1 MIRELKNLILSHIR
15 TIYLFEGYKNQKRL
29 NFKNFKLKIFKKFN
43 SIKNEDLKKFLNF
56 EKKKRFKKK
65 QYLLVLYFKNNIVT
79 TGWMYQGIK
88 WHITEINK
96 EIDIKNK
103 VLLYD
108 FFTFK
113 EFRNKGYYAKILKLV
128 RNFNTKKKFWIYCLS
143 NNYSSKKGIENS
155 NFKLLKRI
163 EK

>member
-1 MIRELKNLILSHIR
+1 MIKGFKNFILSYVR
-15 TIYLFEGYKNQKRL
+15 TIYLFEANTNKKRL
-29 NFKNFKLKIFKKFN
+29 NLKNFKFKVYKKFR
-43 SIKNEDLKKFLNF
+43 SIKNKDLKKFLSY
-56 EKKKRFKKK
+56 EKKKRFKEK

-96 EIDIKNK
+96 DIEIKNK

-113 EFRNKGYYAKILKLV
+113 EFRNRGYYTKILKLI

-143 NNYSSKKGIENS
+143 SNYSSKKGIENS
-155 NFKLLKRI
+155 NFKLLKKI

>member
-1 MIRELKNLILSHIR
+1 MIAQLKNLILSYLR
-15 TIYLFEGYKNQKRL
+15 TIYLFEANKNQKKL
-29 NFKNFKLKIFKKFN
+29 KIKNFKLKIYKKFS
-43 SIKNEDLKKFLNF
+43 SIKNKDLKKFLNF
-56 EKKKRFKKK
+56 KKKKRFREK

-79 TGWMYQGIK
+79 IGWMYQGIK

-96 EIDIKNK
+96 DIEIKNK

-113 EFRNKGYYAKILKLV
+113 EFRNRGYYTKILKLI

-143 NNYSSKKGIENS
+143 NNYPSKKGIENS
-155 NFKLLKRI
+155 NFRLLKKI

>member
-1 MIRELKNLILSHIR
+1 MITRLKNFILSYFR
-15 TIYLFEGYKNQKRL
+15 TIYLFEANKNQKKL
-29 NFKNFKLKIFKKFN
+29 KIKNFKLKIYKKFS
-43 SIKNEDLKKFLNF
+43 SIKDKDLKKFLNSQQ
-56 EKKKRFKKK
+56 KKRFQKK
-65 QYLLVLYFKNNIVT
+65 QYFLVLFFKNNIVT
-79 TGWMYQGIK
+79 TGWMCHANN

-96 EIDIKNK
+96 EIKVKNK

-113 EFRNKGYYAKILKLV
+113 KFRNRGYYAKILKLI

-155 NFKLLKRI
+155 NFKLIKKI

>member
-1 MIRELKNLILSHIR
+1 MIVQLKNFILSYVR
-15 TIYLFEGYKNQKRL
+15 TIYLFEANKNRKKL
-29 NFKNFKLKIFKKFN
+29 KIKNFKLKIYKKFS
-43 SIKNEDLKKFLNF
+43 SIKNKDLKKFLNF
-56 EKKKRFKKK
+56 QKKKRFREK

-79 TGWMYQGIK
+79 TGWMHHGIN
-88 WHITEINK
+88 WHIAEINK
-96 EIDIKNK
+96 KIEIKNK

-113 EFRNKGYYAKILKLV
+113 EFRNRGYYAKILKLV
-128 RNFNTKKKFWIYCLS
+128 RNLNTKKKFWIYCLS

-155 NFKLLKRI
+155 NFKLIKKI

>member
-1 MIRELKNLILSHIR
+1 MIKELKNFILSYIR
-15 TIYLFEGYKNQKRL
+15 SIYLFEANKNQNKL
-29 NFKNFKLKIFKKFN
+29 NLKNFKLKIFKKFN
-43 SIKNEDLKKFLNF
+43 SIKNKDLKKFLNF
-56 EKKKRFKKK
+56 EKKKRFGKKH
-65 QYLLVLYFKNNIVT
+65 YLLVLYFKNNIVT

-108 FFTFK
+108 FFTIK
-113 EFRNKGYYAKILKLV
+113 KFRNKGYYAKILKLV
-128 RNFNTKKKFWIYCLS
+128 KNFNTKKKFWIYCLS

-155 NFKLLKRI
+155 NFKLLKKI
-163 EK
+163 ER

>member
-1 MIRELKNLILSHIR
+1 MCHAKN
-15 TIYLFEGYKNQKRL
+15 
-29 NFKNFKLKIFKKFN
+29 
-43 SIKNEDLKKFLNF
+43 
-56 EKKKRFKKK
+56 
-65 QYLLVLYFKNNIVT
+65 
-79 TGWMYQGIK
+79 

-96 EIDIKNK
+96 KIKIKNK

-113 EFRNKGYYAKILKLV
+113 KYRNRGYYAKILKLI
-128 RNFNTKKKFWIYCLS
+128 RNLNTKNKFWIYCLS

-155 NFKLLKRI
+155 NFKFIKKI

>member
-1 MIRELKNLILSHIR
+1 MFQNGISIIDLR
-15 TIYLFEGYKNQKRL
+15 TIYLFEANKNQKKIKI
-29 NFKNFKLKIFKKFN
+29 KNFKLKIFKKFS
-43 SIKNEDLKKFLNF
+43 SIKDRDLKKFLNS
-56 EKKKRFKKK
+56 EQKKRFQKK
-65 QYLLVLYFKNNIVT
+65 QYLLVLFFNNNIVT
-79 TGWMYQGIK
+79 TGWMCHGIN
-88 WHITEINK
+88 WRITEINK
-96 EIDIKNK
+96 DIEIKNK

-113 EFRNKGYYAKILKLV
+113 EFRNRGYYAKILKLI

-155 NFKLLKRI
+155 NFKFIKKI

>member
-1 MIRELKNLILSHIR
+1 MIEQLKNFILSYIR
-15 TIYLFEGYKNQKRL
+15 TIYLFEANKNQKKLRI
-29 NFKNFKLKIFKKFN
+29 KNLKLKIYKKFS
-43 SIKNEDLKKFLNF
+43 SIKNKDLKKFLNF
-56 EKKKRFKKK
+56 QKKKRFREK

-79 TGWMYQGIK
+79 TGWMYRGIN
-88 WHITEINK
+88 WHIAEINK
-96 EIDIKNK
+96 NIEIKNK

-113 EFRNKGYYAKILKLV
+113 EFRNRGYYAKILKLV
-128 RNFNTKKKFWIYCLS
+128 RNLNTKKKFWIYCLS

-155 NFKLLKRI
+155 NFKLIKKI

>member
-1 MIRELKNLILSHIR
+1 MIKQLKNIILSYTR
-15 TIYLFEGYKNQKRL
+15 TIYLFEANKNKKKL
-29 NFKNFKLKIFKKFN
+29 NLKDFKLKIFKKLN
-43 SIKNEDLKKFLNF
+43 SIKNKDLINFLNF

-65 QYLLVLYFKNNIVT
+65 QYLLALYFKNNIVT

-88 WHITEINK
+88 WHITEIDK
-96 EIDIKNK
+96 EIIIKNK

-113 EFRNKGYYAKILKLV
+113 KFRNRGYYAKILKLT

-143 NNYSSKKGIENS
+143 NNYSSRKGIENS
-155 NFKLLKRI
+155 NFKLLKKI
-163 EK
+163 NK